1 MVNYKADTIVGKSH
15 VFPFSMKSESYIT
28 KWPAGKSQIFILNL
42 GLETIFN
49 IFYGQPMFFLTL

>member
-1 MVNYKADTIVGKSH
+1 
-15 VFPFSMKSESYIT
+15 MKSESYVT